1 MRGCLRTN
9 LTVLVMIAVV
19 LTIPPVAPA
28 VASTNVDTEAQKLA
42 YSVGLD
48 KAVAVVLYKDQY
60 GTGWFVNKY
69 YLVTAAHVVAYTE
82 GAQVQVVHGKYRTEG
97 IVTNVDRTHD
107 VAVIRV
113 NEPWPDAKILSI
125 ATDVSKGMQIMV
137 IGYPFELYQLTGS
150 IDEMSINPRA
160 SFGHVNWVDTS
171 KNIFEIGART
181 DAGNSG
187 GPIIE
192 VNNNAVVGLV
202 SFALH
207 GEVATLYYGTSCVAI
222 AKDLAAWNIPF
233 HAVKVGQAATPQ
245 PTGMNYYRPNRAT
258 IVMAAAGGVV
268 ALLIG
273 VVIGMSVRRGKK

>member
-1 MRGCLRTN
+1 LRGCLRTN
-9 LTVLVMIAVV
+9 LAVLVVIAVV
-19 LTIPPVAPA
+19 LTIPL
-28 VASTNVDTEAQKLA
+28 VASAAASNVDTEAQKLA
-42 YSVGLD
+42 YSLNLD
-48 KAVAVVLYKDQY
+48 KAVVVVLYKDQY
-60 GTGWFVNKY
+60 GTGWFVDKN
-69 YLVTAAHVVAYTE
+69 YLVTAGHVVAYTE
-82 GAQVQVVHGKYRTEG
+82 GAQVEVVHGEYRTQG
-97 IVTNVDRTHD
+97 VVVHVDRTHD

-113 NEPWPDAKILSI
+113 NEAWPDAKILSV

-150 IDEMSINPRA
+150 IDEMSVNPRA
-160 SFGHVNWVDTS
+160 SFGHVNWVDPN

-192 VNNNAVVGLV
+192 MSKNAVVGLV

-233 HAVKVGQAATPQ
+233 HTVKVEQAATPK
-245 PTGMNYYRPNRAT
+245 PAGMNYYQPDRAT
-258 IVMAAAGGVV
+258 IVMAAAGGVI
-268 ALLIG
+268 ALLVG
-273 VVIGMSVRRGKK
+273 VVIGTSMRRGKK